1 MFMQQAATVCLLKI
15 ITTLGLTK
23 INRVVPQRSV
33 LGPLFFLL
41 FIDDLNQALKFCK
54 ACPCADVTNLLCFG
68 KSIKK
73 L

>member
-1 MFMQQAATVCLLKI
+1 MQQAATVCLLKI
-15 ITTLGLTK
+15 ITLGLTK

-33 LGPLFFLL
+33 LGPLFFLI

-54 ACPCADVTNLLCFG
+54 ACPCVDVTNLLCFG